1 MSIWSTL
8 TTLAQNPVFS
18 GVVGG
23 GFVASIFYSLKS
35 VPAQLWAFFRRW
47 FTISLTIKGAQSFY
61 PVLNEWIA
69 EKKFSEK
76 ATRLQL
82 TSESR
87 DLSYGKRKAANFT
100 LGFGNHFLWIDRR
113 PVWVYRERT
122 DKSTIQTSY
131 SSAFT
136 DETVT
141 ITTIGRNQKIIRKI
155 ISEAIAIDTQDDK
168 IAIACFEENGYG
180 MRVRR
185 TKRALN
191 SIFIPDDQMQRI
203 VHDLERFYE
212 NKDLYAK
219 RGTPHRR
226 GYQFRGQPGTGKTSL
241 IFALASRFEKRVNM
255 INLANIGGDAAFM
268 NAINQ
273 AGDDCFIVIEDIDSI
288 GVTHDRDK
296 IENKSD
302 LKDEQNKGT
311 LTLAGILN
319 AIDGIASPEGRVLFI
334 TSNHAE
340 VLDPA
345 LVRPGRIDM
354 NEEILPLDA
363 DLALKMVR
371 NFHPQHAVSI
381 FEEHVRHLLPIPAAN
396 LQNIMLQLD

>member
-1 MSIWSTL
+1 
-8 TTLAQNPVFS
+8 VD
-18 GVVGG
+18 
-23 GFVASIFYSLKS
+23 
-35 VPAQLWAFFRRW
+35 RC
-47 FTISLTIKGAQSFY
+47 
-61 PVLNEWIA
+61 
-69 EKKFSEK
+69 
-76 ATRLQL
+76 LQL

-87 DLSYGKRKAANFT
+87 DLDYRTANKANFT

-122 DKSTIQTSY
+122 EKNTMQSTY

-136 DETVT
+136 DETVML
-141 ITTIGRNQKIIRKI
+141 TTIGRNQKVIRKI
-155 ISEAIAIDTQDDK
+155 IAEAIALDSEEDQ
-168 IAIACFEENGYG
+168 IAISCFEENGYG
-180 MRVRR
+180 RRVRR
-185 TKRALN
+185 TKRSLD
-191 SIFIPDDQMQRI
+191 SIFIPDEQMHRI

-212 NKDLYAK
+212 NKDLYAR

-241 IFALASRFEKRVNM
+241 IFALASHFEKPVMM
-255 INLANIGGDAAFM
+255 INLANIGGDSAFM
-268 NAINQ
+268 NAITE
-273 AGDDCFIVIEDIDSI
+273 AGNDCFIVIEDIDSI

-296 IENKSD
+296 IEDKSE

-354 NEEILPLDA
+354 NEEIEPLTE
-363 DLALKMVR
+363 DLALRMVR
-371 NFHPQHAVSI
+371 NFHPDRAVSI
-381 FEEHVRHLLPIPAAN
+381 FEEHVRPLLPIPAAN